1 MSTNWVQLDSSSTRH
16 STWLGWIPKIHN
28 WYWLLLCGLLTNKA
42 REFWW
47 LDKSKT
53 SAFSPIVA
61 SWWRSWDLCWIW
73 QTLNAKEQHRA
84 KNGGGIVRVQNC
96 SNGFVKLKFYCLYTH
111 FYEKNLLHIELRV
124 ILVLDGSSHTTWST
138 TYWSY
143 KQCVMETKMTSIIY
157 LCKSNSAPLITFH
170 KKKLWK

>member
-1 MSTNWVQLDSSSTRH
+1 MKTGLVTGEFTVIVPQKYYDSSFSPLEVSTNWVQLDSSSTRH

-28 WYWLLLCGLLTNKA
+28 WYSLLLCGLLTNKA

-47 LDKSKT
+47 LGKPKT

-73 QTLNAKEQHRA
+73 QTLNAKEQYRA

-111 FYEKNLLHIELRV
+111 FYEKIYY
-124 ILVLDGSSHTTWST
+124 IL
-138 TYWSY
+138 
-143 KQCVMETKMTSIIY
+143 
-157 LCKSNSAPLITFH
+157 N
-170 KKKLWK
+170 